1 MSTEPQTQL
10 DQAKLG
16 ALAGKVLGD
25 TAGALGV
32 LLSYIGDQIGV
43 YRALEEAGPCTA
55 GQLADKCGLNE
66 RYLLEWLS
74 ATTSL
79 GYVTYEPEGESFSL
93 SPEQAA
99 VFAREGDPTCMQ
111 GGFQSV
117 VGEFAQYEKAVDV
130 FRSGEGRPWGDHH
143 SCLFCGTDR
152 FFKPGYN
159 ANLLEQWIPALEGVD
174 AKLQAG
180 GKVADVG
187 CGYGSST
194 ILMAKHY
201 PNSVIHGFDFHEL
214 SIVAAR
220 ESAEKEGVSNVEFFV
235 SDAAS
240 MPDDGYDLACIFDA
254 LHDMGDPVGAAS
266 SICRAIKPDGTFM
279 VVEPMAGDSLKENQ
293 HVLASLFY
301 GFSTLV
307 CVPTSKSQNVG
318 LALGAQAGQ
327 KRLTEVLNQAGFN
340 DVRRATETPTNMVL
354 EARI

>member
-1 MSTEPQTQL
+1 
-10 DQAKLG
+10 
-16 ALAGKVLGD
+16 
-25 TAGALGV
+25 
-32 LLSYIGDQIGV
+32 
-43 YRALEEAGPCTA
+43 LEEAGQCTA

-79 GYVTYEPEGESFSL
+79 GYVTYEPEGELFSL

-99 VFAREGDPTCMQ
+99 VFAREGDPTCMH
-111 GGFQSV
+111 GGFQCII
-117 VGEFAQYEKAVDV
+117 GEFAQYERAVDV
-130 FRSGEGRPWGDHH
+130 FRSGQGRPWGDHH

-159 ANLLEQWIPALEGVD
+159 ANLLEQRIPALEGVD

-201 PNSVIHGFDFHEL
+201 PHSMIHGFDFHEP

-220 ESAEKEGVSNVEFFV
+220 EYAEKESVSNVEFFV

-254 LHDMGDPVGAAS
+254 LHDMGDPVGATS
-266 SICRAIKPDGTFM
+266 SICGRSNRM
-279 VVEPMAGDSLKENQ
+279 EPS
-293 HVLASLFY
+293 
-301 GFSTLV
+301 
-307 CVPTSKSQNVG
+307 
-318 LALGAQAGQ
+318 
-327 KRLTEVLNQAGFN
+327 
-340 DVRRATETPTNMVL
+340 
-354 EARI
+354 